1 MTATLPTRMLVIL
14 GVALAAL
21 AAFLVARPMLL
32 DSGGSSS
39 EGTSATP
46 TPVLPLAPVKP
57 AKATSTPAQ
66 PKIVLLPGLPAKL
79 ANKLQHSRV
88 VVAAVYTGTDPGDRA
103 AVTAARR
110 GAKEAGSGFT
120 ALNVL
125 DEKTARQVQ
134 PFLGTTSTPVVLVV
148 RRPGKV
154 VSKFAGHVDKT
165 VVAQAATNAGARGKR
180 K

>member
-1 MTATLPTRMLVIL
+1 MLVIL

-21 AAFLVARPMLL
+21 AAFLVVRPTLL

-46 TPVLPLAPVKP
+46 ISALPLAPAKP
-57 AKATSTPAQ
+57 AKATSTPTQ
-66 PKIVLLPGLPAKL
+66 PKVVLLPGLPAKV
-79 ANKLQHSRV
+79 ASRLQHSRV
-88 VVAAVYTGTDPGDRA
+88 IVVAVYTGTDAGDRA
-103 AVTAARR
+103 AVAAARR
-110 GAKEAGSGFT
+110 GAKQAGSGFT
-120 ALNVL
+120 SLNVL

-148 RRPGKV
+148 RRPGTV

>member
-1 MTATLPTRMLVIL
+1 MLVIL

-32 DSGGSSS
+32 DSRGSSS

-46 TPVLPLAPVKP
+46 TTAAPLTPAKP
-57 AKATSTPAQ
+57 AKATPTPAQ
-66 PKIVLLPGLPAKL
+66 PEVVLLPGLPAKV
-79 ANKLQHSRV
+79 ANRLQHSRV
-88 VVAAVYTGTDPGDRA
+88 VVVAIYTGTDPGDRA
-103 AVTAARR
+103 AVGAARR
-110 GAKEAGSGFT
+110 GAKEAGVGFT

-134 PFLGTTSTPVVLVV
+134 PFLGTTSTPVELVV
-148 RRPGKV
+148 VRPGKV

-165 VVAQAATNAGARGKR
+165 IVAQAATNAVARGKR
-180 K
+180 T

>member
-1 MTATLPTRMLVIL
+1 MLFIL

-21 AAFLVARPMLL
+21 FAFLVARPMLL
-32 DSGGSSS
+32 DRDGSSS
-39 EGTSATP
+39 QGATQ
-46 TPVLPLAPVKP
+46 
-57 AKATSTPAQ
+57 TSTPVPLTPAKPATASSTPAK
-66 PKIVLLPGLPAKL
+66 PKVVLLPGLPAKV
-79 ANKLQHSRV
+79 ANRLQHSRV
-88 VVAAVYTGTDPGDRA
+88 VVVAVYTGTDAGDRA
-103 AVTAARR
+103 AVGAARR

-154 VSKFAGHVDKT
+154 VSRFAGHVDKM

-180 K
+180 T

>member
-1 MTATLPTRMLVIL
+1 MLVIL

-32 DSGGSSS
+32 DSRGSSS
-39 EGTSATP
+39 DGTSATTTSAAP
-46 TPVLPLAPVKP
+46 LTPAKP

-66 PKIVLLPGLPAKL
+66 PKVVLLPGLPAKV
-79 ANKLQHSRV
+79 ANRLQHSRIV
-88 VVAAVYTGTDPGDRA
+88 VVAVYAGTDPGDRA
-103 AVTAARR
+103 AVGAARR

-120 ALNVL
+120 ALNVR

-148 RRPGKV
+148 RRPGRV
-154 VSKFAGHVDKT
+154 VSKFSGHVDQK

-180 K
+180 T

>member
-1 MTATLPTRMLVIL
+1 VTATLPTRMLVIL

-39 EGTSATP
+39 DGTSATP
-46 TPVLPLAPVKP
+46 TALPLTPAKP
-57 AKATSTPAQ
+57 AKATSTAAQ
-66 PKIVLLPGLPAKL
+66 PKVVLVPGLPLKL
-79 ANKLQHSRV
+79 ATKLQHSRV
-88 VVAAVYTGTDPGDRA
+88 VVVSIYTGTDPGDRA
-103 AVTAARR
+103 AVAAARR
-110 GAKEAGSGFT
+110 GAKQAGSGFT